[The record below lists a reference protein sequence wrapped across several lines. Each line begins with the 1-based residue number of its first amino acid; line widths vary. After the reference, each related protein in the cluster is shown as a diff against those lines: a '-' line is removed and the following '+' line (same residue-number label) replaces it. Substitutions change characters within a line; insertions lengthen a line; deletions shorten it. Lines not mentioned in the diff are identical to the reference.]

1 VFGAE
6 HIFGGIS
13 GYDAL
18 ETSDEDP
25 ERVAFVCES
34 ILSYIRSRFNPNDS
48 SWEQAKKTLNGVQ
61 GALGSIESKI

>member
-1 VFGAE
+1 MFGAE

-25 ERVAFVCES
+25 ERVAFVCKS
-34 ILSYIRSRFNPNDS
+34 ILAYIRSTFDPNDP
-48 SWEQAKKTLNGVQ
+48 SWEQAKKSLNGVQ
-61 GALGSIESKI
+61 GALGSIESK